1 MSPHS
6 QKHIKITV
14 LIPFLVFILFFSVM
28 IWQKYRSSYEIPPVP
43 LQQNVEGDRTVTL
56 FFVVGGARLAR
67 EAREIDPCSDD
78 NDCLKKIVEELLNGP
93 VGEFDE
99 ALPDGTLVEDA
110 QLEGSLATINFNNT
124 FSAAMI
130 SGSSA
135 EMLAVYSV
143 VDTVAANFPQI
154 QKVKLN
160 IAGNSTAA
168 LRHLDLSEPLE
179 PDYSMESPAAVEKNN
194 TTVDK
199 PTNIKGSMK

>member
-1 MSPHS
+1 MSLYA
-6 QKHIKITV
+6 QKNIKISV

-56 FFVVGGARLAR
+56 FFVEDGTRLAR
-67 EAREIDPCSDD
+67 EAREIDSCSDD
-78 NDCLKKIVEELLNGP
+78 NDCLKKILEELLNGP

-99 ALPDGTLVEDA
+99 PIPDGTLVEDT
-110 QLEGSLATINFNNT
+110 QLEGGLATINFNNT

-154 QKVKLN
+154 KKVKLN
-160 IAGNSTAA
+160 IAGNSSAV
-168 LRHLDLSEPLE
+168 LRHLDLSGPLE